1 MFLLDDFGSEIISS
15 SQKIA
20 VDTTLMEDDE
30 DDDVDFNENDTSMS
44 VMSDIMLVDSGVYI
58 FHKMVLFKPTE
69 YRLVYQMHFLQ

>member
-1 MFLLDDFGSEIISS
+1 
-15 SQKIA
+15 
-20 VDTTLMEDDE
+20 MEDDE